1 MSAPTLLP
9 GFTRRDLVQA
19 FKSRGFQTG
28 AEIGVRQAAFSLALC
43 EGIPGLTLLCVDPWV
58 HYPANPRMYSQDRHD
73 TNYLVAQHRLQPY
86 KATLVR
92 ATSMEAV
99 PDVALC
105 SLDFVYIDGNH
116 GYPYVKEDL
125 AAWSDRVRSGGIVS
139 GDDYDAPGVRR
150 ALEEFVTQ
158 AGITAWWITDDPGRQ
173 NRRGDRFTSWFW
185 VKP

>member
-1 MSAPTLLP
+1 MIEPVKLA
-9 GFTRRDLVQA
+9 GFTRRHLVQRFA
-19 FKSRGFQTG
+19 ELGFQSG

-43 EGIPGLTLLCVDPWV
+43 EGIPGLRLLCVDPWV

-73 TNYLVAQHRLQPY
+73 QNYLVAQYRLRPY
-86 KATLVR
+86 RATLVQ

-99 PDVALC
+99 VDVPFA

-116 GYPYVKEDL
+116 GYSYVLDDL
-125 AAWSDRVRSGGIVS
+125 TAWSDRVRSGGIVS
-139 GDDYDAPGVRR
+139 GDDYDAPGVQK
-150 ALEEFVTQ
+150 ALREFTAR
-158 AGITAWWITDDPGRQ
+158 AGIAAWWTTDDPGRR